1 MMLLAVSNKS
11 NKTNIEKKNSPF
23 LYIRLQ
29 KQHNSLMYWLLIYCG
44 QKMIIVDA
52 NSSGLSVS
60 LQEKAPVSRSPVWVT
75 ISRG

>member
-1 MMLLAVSNKS
+1 MRLLAVSNKS

-23 LYIRLQ
+23 FYIGLQ

-44 QKMIIVDA
+44 QKMIIIYA

-60 LQEKAPVSRSPVWVT
+60 LPEKAPVSRSPVWVT